1 MLHTDKGLVT
11 VEVAASWLA
20 PVGNLGDEVQAMKN
34 DLVDTADGL
43 ADDATSPCL
52 LCDEPMIVVNYQ
64 GEKMKSHPEE
74 ISAMILTKSSSLG
87 YFAAKSFIKYS
98 NKDK

>member
-1 MLHTDKGLVT
+1 
-11 VEVAASWLA
+11 
-20 PVGNLGDEVQAMKN
+20 MKN
-34 DLVDTADGL
+34 DLVDTADEL
-43 ADDATSPCL
+43 ADDAKFLKMAGTGDKPI
-52 LCDEPMIVVNYQ
+52 IVVNYQ

-98 NKDK
+98 NNDK

>member
-1 MLHTDKGLVT
+1 
-11 VEVAASWLA
+11 
-20 PVGNLGDEVQAMKN
+20 MKN

-43 ADDATSPCL
+43 ADDAKFLKMAGT
-52 LCDEPMIVVNYQ
+52 CDEPMIVVNYQ

-98 NKDK
+98 NNDK